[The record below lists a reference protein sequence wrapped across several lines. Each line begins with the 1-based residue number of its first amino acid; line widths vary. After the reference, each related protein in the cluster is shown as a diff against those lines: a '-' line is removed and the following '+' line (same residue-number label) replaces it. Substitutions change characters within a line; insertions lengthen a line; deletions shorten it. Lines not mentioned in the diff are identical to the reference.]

1 MLYAWPER
9 EKGGQRING
18 RRKSSKQERERARR
32 KEEWGERATD
42 RE

>member
-9 EKGGQRING
+9 EKGGQKING